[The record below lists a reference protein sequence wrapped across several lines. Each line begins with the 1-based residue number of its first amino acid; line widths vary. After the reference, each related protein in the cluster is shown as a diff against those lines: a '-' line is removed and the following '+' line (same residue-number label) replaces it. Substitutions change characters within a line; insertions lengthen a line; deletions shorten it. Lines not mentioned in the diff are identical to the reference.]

1 MMNGFKHTVRHIQ
14 NVKSDIIC
22 VLQTVMERQN
32 IERVFD
38 SMEDM
43 NYIENYTYKIGFLEQ
58 PEKRKHRKKQQ
69 NQKSV

>member
-1 MMNGFKHTVRHIQ
+1 MNGLRNIVFYIQ
-14 NVKSDIIC
+14 NARSDI
-22 VLQTVMERQN
+22 LYALRTVMERQN

-58 PEKRKHRKKQQ
+58 PEWKNQQRRHQ
-69 NQKSV
+69 NQKRV

>member
-1 MMNGFKHTVRHIQ
+1 MNGLRNIVVYIRNARK
-14 NVKSDIIC
+14 DIHY
-22 VLQTVMERQN
+22 VLQTDMERQN

-58 PEKRKHRKKQQ
+58 PERKNQQKRGQ
-69 NQKSV
+69 NQKRV